1 MIDVHVHIFPDGVAE
16 RAVGKLADAAGI
28 QYFSDGTA
36 QALCDSMRGAG
47 VTTAVNLPVAT
58 KPEQVRGI
66 NRWIVGL
73 SRAHPAL
80 TSFGAMHPRCEN
92 PREEIAFLSEQGVK
106 GIKLHPEYQDFYPDD
121 DRCAQLYEACRDYGV
136 VVSFHAGVDLGFSCC
151 HGTPGRFVPVLS
163 IAGLNIILAHMGG
176 YRMWDA
182 VERDLVGTR
191 ALFDTSFSYELGAD
205 RMRRLI
211 TAHGPD
217 KILFGTDS
225 PWDNATRMKAFITSL
240 SLDPK
245 TEQKIFTGNAEA
257 LLGMSAAGSGP
268 HTNQSHH

>member
-16 RAVGKLADAAGI
+16 RAVSTLADAGGI
-28 QYFSDGTA
+28 PYYSDGTA
-36 QALCDSMRGAG
+36 RALCDSMRGAG

-66 NRWIVGL
+66 NRWIPGL
-73 SRAHPAL
+73 PRAHPAL
-80 TSFGAMHPRCEN
+80 ISFGAMHPRCEN

-121 DRCAQLYEACRDYGV
+121 DRCAELYEACRDYGLI
-136 VVSFHAGVDLGFSCC
+136 VSFHAGVDLGFTAC
-151 HGTPGRFVPVLS
+151 HGTPDRFVPVLS
-163 IAGLNIILAHMGG
+163 IAGLKIILAHMGG

-191 ALFDTSFSYELGAD
+191 AMFDTSFSYELGAD
-205 RMRRLI
+205 RMRRMI
-211 TAHGPD
+211 AAHGPD

-225 PWDNATRMKAFITSL
+225 PWDSAARMKGFIASL

-245 TEQKIFTGNAEA
+245 IEQMIFSGNAAA
-257 LLGMSAAGSGP
+257 LLGLSAAGNVIQ
-268 HTNQSHH
+268 TNVSHQ